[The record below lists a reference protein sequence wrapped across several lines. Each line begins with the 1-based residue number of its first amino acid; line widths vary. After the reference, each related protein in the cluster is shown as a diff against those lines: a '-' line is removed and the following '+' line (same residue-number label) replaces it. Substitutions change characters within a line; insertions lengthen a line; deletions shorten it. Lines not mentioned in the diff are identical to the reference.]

1 MSKYSDIKKR
11 VVGQMGITDNKSG
24 SGYSASGAYYDIK
37 KKIKTQGT
45 KYDID
50 DEYLDSFYSDAKSFF
65 DDADSDYNNN
75 SYSTAKA
82 NNENYK
88 SRWSDLN
95 RRAEYIRSYINSR
108 KNSID
113 DETYSGM
120 VSYLD
125 QFNDVSRQYLSAFRN
140 ASNYYS
146 QWKTEDE
153 YNDAV
158 EAQKIREEMLSYDLD
173 TGKKDLDALKAVRD
187 TAEEASKN
195 RRNVTYND
203 LVSAYTRAGYGIN
216 AKAKAKAD
224 YEAIQANNSKVDSE
238 IASILEGTGYSTIDE
253 LNDAISKK
261 STYYNQSK
269 RLQEGSAL
277 YDEAKSASDFS
288 QYASAG
294 DALSNEKRDG
304 FFATEYDKKNKIGYL
319 RNNPEAMD
327 KLDKG
332 ATRAGSDPLEYTEF
346 KAAKYMTNDEYKVY
360 SY

>member
-11 VVGQMGITDNKSG
+11 VVGQRGVADNKSG

-125 QFNDVSRQYLSAFRN
+125 QFNNASRQYLSAFRN

-146 QWKTEDE
+146 KWKTEDE

-173 TGKKDLDALKAVRD
+173 TGKKDIDALKAVRD

-238 IASILEGTGYSTIDE
+238 IASILEGAGYSNIDE

-269 RLQEGSAL
+269 RLQDSSAL
-277 YDEAKSASDFS
+277 YDEAKSASDFR

-294 DALSNEKRDG
+294 FINIT
-304 FFATEYDKKNKIGYL
+304 FFK
-319 RNNPEAMD
+319 
-327 KLDKG
+327 
-332 ATRAGSDPLEYTEF
+332 
-346 KAAKYMTNDEYKVY
+346 
-360 SY
+360 